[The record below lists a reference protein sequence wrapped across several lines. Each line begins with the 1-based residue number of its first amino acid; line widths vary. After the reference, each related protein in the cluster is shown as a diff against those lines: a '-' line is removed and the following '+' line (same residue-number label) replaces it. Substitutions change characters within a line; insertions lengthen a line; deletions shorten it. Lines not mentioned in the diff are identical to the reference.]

1 MRLLTTLLTLCTS
14 LPLSALPLDVEE
26 QRVADVA
33 QQLPQLLTPLA
44 TSLDT
49 GVVQHRS
56 SRNEASLSQ
65 AAADS
70 GQRLWRQAVTL
81 VQSGHM
87 DDRPLYWS
95 RLQLRRDLK
104 QQAPA
109 FRASDAQ
116 TQAAIDGFERSSRGF
131 GDIHFD
137 DDAEVKILVTGFD
150 PFFLDRHLNQSNPS
164 GLAALALD
172 GRTLTLNGRK
182 AQIQTAM
189 IPVRFED
196 FDQGMIESL
205 LTPYLRHPH
214 VDMVATV
221 SMGRDDFDLE
231 RFPGRN
237 RSAAAPG
244 NRNVL
249 TGATKEA
256 PLPPRLLD
264 QPLNGPEFVEFSLP
278 VSAMQKADGPW
289 AINDNRHI
297 ATLEKGQWQ
306 PDSLAQLDGQTSV
319 SGSGG
324 GYLSNEISYRAVLL
338 ANQLGSPT
346 RVGHIHTP
354 RIAQYDRE
362 TETAIVRQIEAMLT
376 QAIAAL

>member
-1 MRLLTTLLTLCTS
+1 MRLFTTLLTLCIS

-33 QQLPQLLTPLA
+33 QQLPELLTPLA
-44 TSLDT
+44 TSYDA
-49 GVVQHRS
+49 GVVQHRN
-56 SRNEASLSQ
+56 SRDDASLSQ

-70 GQRLWRQAVTL
+70 GQRLWRQAVAQ
-81 VQSGHM
+81 VQSGRM

-104 QQAPA
+104 QLAPG
-109 FRASDAQ
+109 FNASKADR
-116 TQAAIDGFERSSRGF
+116 QAAVDGFERSSRGF
-131 GDIHFD
+131 NDIHFD
-137 DDAEVKILVTGFD
+137 NDVQMRILVTGFD

-172 GRTLTLNGRK
+172 GRTLILNGRK
-182 AQIQTAM
+182 AQVQAAM
-189 IPVRFED
+189 IPVRFDD

-205 LTPYLRHPH
+205 LTPYLRDHS
-214 VDMVATV
+214 VDMVATI

-237 RSAAAPG
+237 RSAEAPG
-244 NRNVL
+244 NRNLL
-249 TGATKEA
+249 TGATKTA
-256 PLPPRLLD
+256 PLPPRLLG

-278 VSAMQKADGPW
+278 VTAMQRADGPW

-297 ATLEKGQWQ
+297 TTLEKGQWQ

-338 ANQLGSPT
+338 ANQLGSPA

-376 QAIAAL
+376 QALAAL